1 MCIMTCIMCV
11 IVCMGVYITIE
22 IYHIF
27 YFSCFILLS
36 LSLSLTPHS
45 FDVPQVFG
53 GLLMAKP
60 DEGGQDETDSPAPP
74 EGDKPKDGGK
84 TEEEVREQVVEI
96 LSCQGRL
103 SGLQK
108 QVRINLVCTC
118 QAFI

>member
-1 MCIMTCIMCV
+1 MFYNMQN
-11 IVCMGVYITIE
+11 TIS
-22 IYHIF
+22 HA
-27 YFSCFILLS
+27 FILLS
-36 LSLSLTPHS
+36 LAFLIHLICLT
-45 FDVPQVFG
+45 QVFG

-84 TEEEVREQVVEI
+84 AEEEVREQVVEI

-108 QVRINLVCTC
+108 QVRINVLPVCV
-118 QAFI
+118 FICMASIWHTFSASSIMIL

>member
-1 MCIMTCIMCV
+1 MQN
-11 IVCMGVYITIE
+11 TIS
-22 IYHIF
+22 HA
-27 YFSCFILLS
+27 FILLS
-36 LSLSLTPHS
+36 LSPHS
-45 FDVPQVFG
+45 FVVPQVFG

-84 TEEEVREQVVEI
+84 AEEEVREQVVEI

-108 QVRINLVCTC
+108 QVRINLICTC
-118 QAFI
+118 VYLHVVTTFTLLSSSV